1 MALNNKYIVL
11 ADTNISENTNVEKLA
26 KLGLIT
32 NHAYQVIDTANIKN
46 PNGDDIQ
53 LLKLKNLLGKN
64 EWSGDWSDNSLKW
77 TQEAI
82 DHINL

>member
-11 ADTNISENTNVEKLA
+11 ADTNINENANVEKLA

-32 NHAYQVIDTANIKN
+32 NHAYQVIDTGTVKN